1 MAALGGF
8 SDAPARLALFRNMAA
23 VATLKLAQQALVAGD
38 AQKAFTL
45 YSKAMTYDPTAR
57 NQALIKRISKALNT
71 NS

>member
-1 MAALGGF
+1 M
-8 SDAPARLALFRNMAA
+8 FRNMAA

>member
-8 SDAPARLALFRNMAA
+8 SDAPARLAMFRRTAA
-23 VATLKLAQQALVAGD
+23 AATLKLAEQALAAGD

-57 NQALIKRISKALNT
+57 NQALIKRISKALNP
-71 NS
+71 SS